1 MYQPVTAITSE
12 ASRTHD
18 ALERELRLPGG
29 ASVSAKAAALLLKIE
44 QGDIRGLT
52 AWRAQ
57 R

>member
-29 ASVSAKAAALLLKIE
+29 ASVSVKAAALLLKIE